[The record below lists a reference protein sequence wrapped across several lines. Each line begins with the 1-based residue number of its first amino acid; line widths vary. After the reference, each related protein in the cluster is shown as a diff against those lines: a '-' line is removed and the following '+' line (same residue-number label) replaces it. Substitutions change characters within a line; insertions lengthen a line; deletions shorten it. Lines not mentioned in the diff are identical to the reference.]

1 MEITHPFHPLR
12 GQRFAVLKT
21 KRHADRQILYLHG
34 TSRGTF
40 GFPLDWT
47 DRAPPLPGSILEA
60 EALLRLVDLVRRLSE
75 VGGLDETRKD
85 E

>member
-1 MEITHPFHPLR
+1 VEITHPFHPLR

-21 KRHADRQILYLHG
+21 KRHADLQILFLHG

-47 DRAPPLPGSILEA
+47 DRAPPLPGTILEA
-60 EALLRLVDLVRRLSE
+60 EALLRLAELVRRLAE
-75 VGGLDETRKD
+75 PGGLDGTRK
-85 E
+85 EE